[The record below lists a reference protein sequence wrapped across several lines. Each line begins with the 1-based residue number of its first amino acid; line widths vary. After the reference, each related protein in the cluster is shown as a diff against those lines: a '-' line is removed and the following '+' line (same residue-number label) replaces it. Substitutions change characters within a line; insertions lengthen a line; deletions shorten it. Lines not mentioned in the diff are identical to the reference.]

1 MPESSQGMRRTLYGY
16 SLPHAHS
23 LIVQVVGELGVI
35 GLALILVCLG
45 TVIAVCVKGIRGG
58 YPLLSLGVLA
68 TMPAFLM
75 DTYLIKNFPVALF
88 WWIFTLAL
96 CRLVT
101 TGDADVEGGSGYRE
115 EKYA

>member
-1 MPESSQGMRRTLYGY
+1 M
-16 SLPHAHS
+16 
-23 LIVQVVGELGVI
+23 
-35 GLALILVCLG
+35 
-45 TVIAVCVKGIRGG
+45 
-58 YPLLSLGVLA
+58 SLGVLA

-101 TGDADVEGGSGYRE
+101 TGRAVIGGDSGHHEDKR
-115 EKYA
+115 AG

>member
-1 MPESSQGMRRTLYGY
+1 
-16 SLPHAHS
+16 
-23 LIVQVVGELGVI
+23 
-35 GLALILVCLG
+35 
-45 TVIAVCVKGIRGG
+45 
-58 YPLLSLGVLA
+58 
-68 TMPAFLM
+68 MPAFLM

-101 TGDADVEGGSGYRE
+101 TGDADVEGDSGYRE

>member
-1 MPESSQGMRRTLYGY
+1 MSREF
-16 SLPHAHS
+16 
-23 LIVQVVGELGVI
+23 
-35 GLALILVCLG
+35 
-45 TVIAVCVKGIRGG
+45 GG

-101 TGDADVEGGSGYRE
+101 TGDADVEGDSGYRE